1 MAEPVAARRVA
12 MSAATDV
19 ASILLFVVLGR
30 RTHDEGGSVVVE
42 AAKVA
47 APFLIGLAL
56 GWLAARA
63 WKAPTAPYTTG
74 IVVWLVT
81 VVAGMVLRRLV
92 FDGGTAL
99 PFIIVASL
107 FTLALLVGWRV
118 IHEWWETRRAR
129 LGS

>member
-1 MAEPVAARRVA
+1 MTEPVAIRRVA
-12 MSAATDV
+12 MAAAIDV
-19 ASILLFVVLGR
+19 LSIVLFVVLGR

-56 GWLAARA
+56 GWLVARA

-74 IVVWLVT
+74 IVIWLVT
-81 VVAGMVLRRLV
+81 LIAGMLLRRFA
-92 FDGGTAL
+92 FDDGTAL

-107 FTLALLVGWRV
+107 FTLLLLVGWRV
-118 IHEWWETRRAR
+118 VHEWWEARRAR
-129 LGS
+129 LGP